1 MLRISRNSQGIR
13 VSNLKLF
20 HSVQLQDT
28 SQSWQSALPTV
39 HRQYTMHGL
48 PHSRLPLAQ
57 QQAVA
62 HQLQLECCQ
71 WITLDLLTRLLPF
84 FPTRIAHRSAVLRCH
99 KVAFIKVS

>member
-1 MLRISRNSQGIR
+1 MLRISRNSQGIG

-28 SQSWQSALPTV
+28 GQSWQSALPMV

-48 PHSRLPLAQ
+48 PHSRLLLAQ

-71 WITLDLLTRLLPF
+71 QITLNLLTHMLSF
-84 FPTRIAHRSAVLRCH
+84 FPICIAHMSTVLTCC